1 MSQAFSECDAN
12 MMETEKVL
20 RTLIR
25 SMRDDEQPSA
35 YRLNT

>member
-20 RTLIR
+20 GALIR
-25 SMRDDEQPSA
+25 FMRND
-35 YRLNT
+35 